1 MVTTISPLNKGEIN
15 VNFFDKFKKK
25 PKKENSFSEC
35 DEHASDFTP
44 DCPAITALKE
54 SNQLEDDLSISYEWW
69 DLYDFCNKI
78 GLEKDKPKKYEVT
91 VSIEKDKVNIRFN
104 DKHNTALFID
114 DQLTVDWE

>member
-1 MVTTISPLNKGEIN
+1 M
-15 VNFFDKFKKK
+15 NFFDKFKKK

-35 DEHASDFTP
+35 DEH
-44 DCPAITALKE
+44 AITALKE

>member
-1 MVTTISPLNKGEIN
+1 M
-15 VNFFDKFKKK
+15 NFFDKFKKK
-25 PKKENSFSEC
+25 PKFEKKENSFSEC